1 MRPMTNMRTGTAM
14 RGGTAAGRG
23 PLRMKTGAV
32 PGTSAG
38 TVAAFLPQHNVNVSD
53 RPVTGQGIAGMKTAV
68 GPGRQ
73 VQDSSFYIGLLR
85 TKITDITKETRKIK
99 TDMDNMQRDAGQYSQ
114 LERKYESL
122 LKEVRNL
129 EGTLAD
135 YNLAMDKLRTSTDPQ
150 EVTAYQAN
158 LEARNRNEAAEI
170 DKVFLLKQQKEKGTQ
185 DLEHQIGEVH
195 RQAEA
200 RIKKLEPAKLREYE
214 ELIGRSQKL
223 HHEGQAREQELDQM
237 RHKIHELEAIV
248 RGSGMREEFNG
259 EERRAIRL
267 RKDITMLEEDMD
279 IAQMDPKDAHARLLE
294 KVKEDNRKTTEL
306 ESRCKDIDDEMR
318 KCKRQMADLQSD
330 LEDRERGNVAKNDT
344 HKYELLFQRD
354 QEMTTFLHNFDME
367 KEETMR
373 DQEATKQT
381 IVALL
386 EHISSGIGSTDE
398 MPSAERLE
406 EMKDE
411 VSFKTKQLE
420 TSQQTMARLQQQRTK
435 RIGEMEKINK
445 LDEKIGIELGQLNEK
460 IKSMREEMVSF
471 DDVEGLRSRAT
482 FTKEELDKL
491 REKYIARRG
500 VIKQQVASLSAQVDA
515 NKKALSMNETHKNLN
530 SLELKL
536 RHYEQNIFVTKEYIA
551 TKGRETDF
559 ESLKVDVLG
568 MVANLNEKAIETA

>member
-1 MRPMTNMRTGTAM
+1 
-14 RGGTAAGRG
+14 
-23 PLRMKTGAV
+23 MK
-32 PGTSAG
+32 
-38 TVAAFLPQHNVNVSD
+38 
-53 RPVTGQGIAGMKTAV
+53 
-68 GPGRQ
+68 
-73 VQDSSFYIGLLR
+73 
-85 TKITDITKETRKIK
+85 
-99 TDMDNMQRDAGQYSQ
+99 
-114 LERKYESL
+114 
-122 LKEVRNL
+122 
-129 EGTLAD
+129 
-135 YNLAMDKLRTSTDPQ
+135 
-150 EVTAYQAN
+150 VTAYQAN

-200 RIKKLEPAKLREYE
+200 KIKKLEPAKLREYE
-214 ELIGRSQKL
+214 ELIQRSQKL

-248 RGSGMREEFNG
+248 RGSGMRDEYNG

-267 RKDITMLEEDMD
+267 RKDITMLEEDMG
-279 IAQMDPKDAHARLLE
+279 IAQMDPKEAHARLLE

-306 ESRCKDIDDEMR
+306 ESRCKEIDDEMR
-318 KCKRQMADLQSD
+318 KCKRQMMDLQSD
-330 LEDRERGNVAKNDT
+330 LEDREKGNPAKNDT

-354 QEMTTFLHNFDME
+354 HEMTTFLQNFE
-367 KEETMR
+367 KEKDETLR
-373 DQEATKQT
+373 DQAATKQT

-386 EHISSGIGSTDE
+386 EHISSGIGSEAE

-445 LDEKIGIELGQLNEK
+445 LDEKIGIELEQLQAKMGSMKDEV
-460 IKSMREEMVSF
+460 KSFE
-471 DDVEGLRSRAT
+471 DIEGLRGRAT
-482 FTKEELDKL
+482 FTKDELEKL
-491 REKYIARRG
+491 REKYTARRA
-500 VIKQQVASLSAQVDA
+500 VIKQQVAGLSAQVDS
-515 NKKALSMNETHKNLN
+515 NKKALSMNETQKNLL
-530 SLELKL
+530 SLEMKL
-536 RHYEQNIFVTKEYIA
+536 RQHEQNIFTMKEYVA

-568 MVANLNEKAIETA
+568 MVESLNKNAIETA